1 MTYNLLLGD
10 CLEQLKTL
18 PDCSVDSIVTDP
30 PYGISFMNRKW
41 DYDIAQTRISN
52 EESSSISP
60 LDQISAGL

>member
-41 DYDIAQTRISN
+41 DYDIVLLAHLTKSLLA
-52 EESSSISP
+52 SK
-60 LDQISAGL
+60 